1 MEILL
6 FSEKNKYKKL
16 EEMLKKD
23 DLVSGAS
30 ITIRDASDFGKD
42 GFYFLIQGTEDKI
55 KRAKEISKDFSI
67 EVGGEEKEKVI
78 KKIKEEEEK
87 ALEGFGFLGI

>member
-23 DLVSGAS
+23 NLVSGAS